1 MQADPA
7 DRITKTL
14 TALVSVAYF
23 GLMAF
28 VPLVLVGAP
37 AVKVLAGSNPQWSW
51 ALKVPAAMVDS
62 EATVVTSWGPARLEV
77 EDVQGKLR
85 LPIGMLPWWLFS
97 ILWTHAASGM
107 ALILLSLQQLRRILQ
122 RVRDGAPFDADN
134 ARRLQWLGLSLFGL
148 ALLNGVVEFVTSL
161 AVRRGL
167 SASSITVPVAMPIDG
182 SLVFVAFV
190 LVVLA
195 RIFRRGADLEHDQS
209 LVV

>member
-1 MQADPA
+1 MQADPP
-7 DRITKTL
+7 DRITRTL
-14 TALVSVAYF
+14 TAFVSFAYF
-23 GLMAF
+23 FL
-28 VPLVLVGAP
+28 LVCFPFALVVAP
-37 AVKVLAGSNPQWSW
+37 AAKLLAGSNPKWTW
-51 ALKVPAAMVDS
+51 GLNVPAALVDS
-62 EATVVTSWGPARLEV
+62 RATVETRWGPAKLEV

-85 LPIGMLPWWLFS
+85 MPVGMLPWWLFA
-97 ILWTHAASGM
+97 ILWTHGAGGM
-107 ALILLSLQQLRRILQ
+107 TLILLSLHQLRRILQ

-134 ARRLQWLGLSLFGL
+134 ARRLRWLGLSLFGV

-167 SASSITVPVAMPIDG
+167 SASGITVPVAMPIDG